1 MSEQEFITPSAT
13 DIELLVIGA
22 ILSDSAGLEKILNI
36 LTPEMF
42 FNPINKSVFETIV
55 KHDSIGDGF
64 DIFSISQELKTE
76 LEPHGGLLYLLDAS
90 ERISSSARIREHALI
105 VREKFILRKM
115 TTKFRRVT
123 ARIGAG
129 DDTNEILSETN
140 SMIDE
145 INSLVSGV
153 NGNMEHIAI
162 ITERALEAAAARQQ
176 AYERGESAAISTGL
190 RGLDYKITG
199 LSGSELILLAGRPGS
214 GKGLLLDEL
223 VLTDHGWVQNKDL
236 KIGDNVA
243 SIDGAESRVTGIYP
257 LGEIDFYKVKFSDG
271 REIECCGDHL
281 WEVTSYKFSGDPVR
295 VLNTKQIQEK
305 LTRVR
310 YRNRMSIPL
319 FSGNYGIEKNFL
331 VHPYV
336 LGVLLGDG
344 CLTCGLVYSKNDQ
357 DVNLEVERCIDGKVL
372 VHRTKDRGDINRI
385 KINGG
390 NKEYIQEL
398 KRLGVWGKR
407 SWEKFIPTE
416 YFHASREQRLA
427 LLNGLLD
434 TDGDVCMN
442 GSSSF
447 SSTSLQ
453 LAKDTQ
459 KLAWS
464 LGYKCT
470 LGEKQGR
477 VDGVDKRMSYRLYIA
492 NGRTESELFTLP
504 RKKDRLRTDRT
515 TKPLMILSVDYVGK
529 KEGQCISVSHPR
541 ALYITKDYLVTHNT
555 AMMLHLALSSAK
567 KGIPVCIYSL
577 EMSDISLANR
587 LLLTLSGISS
597 DRFRRGILDR
607 EDWIKL
613 GRAEQELSK
622 LPIYIDANAAV
633 TMGYIRA
640 HSKIMK
646 KKGKC
651 GVIMVDYLQLADMST
666 VRSSSNREQEVSE
679 ASRQAKLIAKE
690 LDVPVIVL
698 SQLSRKVEERTDKI
712 PIMSDLRE
720 SGGLEANADVI
731 LFMYRPE
738 YYGITELNTS
748 QYGTINT
755 KGVGMISVAKQREGA
770 TGAVLFKYNENL
782 SKFRDYEDSEF
793 A

>member
-214 GKGLLLDEL
+214 GK
-223 VLTDHGWVQNKDL
+223 
-236 KIGDNVA
+236 
-243 SIDGAESRVTGIYP
+243 
-257 LGEIDFYKVKFSDG
+257 
-271 REIECCGDHL
+271 
-281 WEVTSYKFSGDPVR
+281 
-295 VLNTKQIQEK
+295 
-305 LTRVR
+305 
-310 YRNRMSIPL
+310 
-319 FSGNYGIEKNFL
+319 
-331 VHPYV
+331 
-336 LGVLLGDG
+336 
-344 CLTCGLVYSKNDQ
+344 
-357 DVNLEVERCIDGKVL
+357 
-372 VHRTKDRGDINRI
+372 
-385 KINGG
+385 
-390 NKEYIQEL
+390 
-398 KRLGVWGKR
+398 
-407 SWEKFIPTE
+407 
-416 YFHASREQRLA
+416 
-427 LLNGLLD
+427 
-434 TDGDVCMN
+434 
-442 GSSSF
+442 
-447 SSTSLQ
+447 
-453 LAKDTQ
+453 
-459 KLAWS
+459 
-464 LGYKCT
+464 
-470 LGEKQGR
+470 
-477 VDGVDKRMSYRLYIA
+477 
-492 NGRTESELFTLP
+492 
-504 RKKDRLRTDRT
+504 
-515 TKPLMILSVDYVGK
+515 
-529 KEGQCISVSHPR
+529 
-541 ALYITKDYLVTHNT
+541 T

-666 VRSSSNREQEVSE
+666 GRGSSNREQEVSE